1 MYLQCNFDWQMYDH
15 VASTEIT
22 LVNTGKV
29 GFEFCC
35 LNLDP
40 ALAKKPKPGVPIMVP
55 HAVSSDNNLGPVV
68 RNFKSLSD

>member
-1 MYLQCNFDWQMYDH
+1 MYDQ
-15 VASTEIT
+15 VATTMIS

-35 LNLDP
+35 LNMDP

-55 HAVSSDNNLGPVV
+55 HAVS
-68 RNFKSLSD
+68 NFSKTSGFDWSIFDCH